1 MTTNQ
6 QHLIRCLLVLWK
18 FGRPLNF
25 DAELDVSFTSYK
37 EEDQEHRLC
46 GEPPP
51 GQEPPNCW
59 KLCHWD
65 RSGGCCHHTTHLRGT
80 GPWQPQ
86 WWVSTYTGRCWYTGF
101 RNRLRSLLHLGK
113 EAHSQRWCCF
123 RRANWKEFHTHTH
136 PLQSRI
142 TAMHHAFSRGEKQNH
157 LISTWL

>member
-51 GQEPPNCW
+51 GQEPPNC
-59 KLCHWD
+59 
-65 RSGGCCHHTTHLRGT
+65 
-80 GPWQPQ
+80 
-86 WWVSTYTGRCWYTGF
+86 
-101 RNRLRSLLHLGK
+101 
-113 EAHSQRWCCF
+113 
-123 RRANWKEFHTHTH
+123 
-136 PLQSRI
+136 
-142 TAMHHAFSRGEKQNH
+142 
-157 LISTWL
+157 